1 MDISTR
7 TSEGIPSECPV
18 CGKQMIVSVCAPIGD
33 AVCPHC
39 GSFLYPRLQRNGILT
54 DDEKKLADLG
64 ILVDTNDQGEIMI
77 AELHGPRFNDGIV
90 HKLAACRDIP
100 LIKLYNTGFTP
111 QGIDR
116 LRELLPQSTIETD

>member
-18 CGKQMIVSVCAPIGD
+18 CGKEINVSVCEPIGD
-33 AVCPHC
+33 SVCPHC
-39 GSFLYPRLQRNGILT
+39 GSLLYPSQQRNGILT

-64 ILVDTNDQGEIMI
+64 IIVETNDQGEIVL
-77 AELHGPRFNDGIV
+77 AELHGPTFCDKIV
-90 HKLAACRDIP
+90 HKLAACGEIP
-100 LIKLYNTGFTP
+100 FIKLYNTGFTP

-116 LRELLPQSTIETD
+116 LRELLPQSTIEAD